1 MSGVP
6 DPLPEDGPRQAGDRH
21 DQRRTTLRLQAVP
34 ADQVPH
40 ERGTRR
46 MVVVGMLALLALL
59 AWAAVRSPARVE
71 DQLRWSDIAPPEATP
86 IHPWRWIVIHHSASR
101 RGDSQ
106 EIDHEH
112 QAIRGWD
119 GIGYDFVIGN
129 GTDMPLGRI
138 DATFRWRLQTR
149 GAHAGPGPE
158 QAIYNQDGIGIC
170 LIGNFETGPVDA
182 FQEHRLVEL
191 CAQLI
196 HHIPTLSVSRIIGH
210 RDVPGKIT
218 VCPGANLDLERIRF
232 LVRAELLARGLTVR

>member
-1 MSGVP
+1 MSQR
-6 DPLPEDGPRQAGDRH
+6 PEPPPPAPGPHDGPPGDA
-21 DQRRTTLRLQAVP
+21 RRTTLRLQAVP
-34 ADQVPH
+34 ADQAPRDH
-40 ERGTRR
+40 GTRR
-46 MVVVGMLALLALL
+46 IAIAGMLALLAVL
-59 AWAAVRSPARVE
+59 AWTVTRPPPRVD

-106 EIDHEH
+106 EIDREH
-112 QAIRGWD
+112 LVIRGWD

-138 DATFRWRLQTR
+138 DATFRWRLQSR
-149 GAHAGPGPE
+149 GAHAGSAPE

-170 LIGNFETGPVDA
+170 LVGNFQTGPLDP

-196 HHIPTLSVSRIIGH
+196 HHVPTLAVSRIIGH
-210 RDVPGKIT
+210 RDVPGKAT
-218 VCPGANLDLERIRF
+218 ACPGANVDLERIRF
-232 LVRAELLARGLTVR
+232 LVRQELLARGLTVR